1 SNSRCPSDPRNAG
14 RVARL
19 FSDARTALLA
29 SQLASLDGRPRSRY
43 RVTTTEW
50 NAREDRLLRV
60 EAKEAVAD
68 SANPFRSVPADSLA
82 LIGFVTNGPDRTT
95 IWRAPD
101 AAVLT
106 DDAFLA
112 EYCLSLVEDS
122 TPGSDR
128 IGVGFRPA
136 RNRRDIVQIEGVLW
150 LDRVSAKLRRLDFSY
165 VGLSYLLRDAAPR
178 GHVAFTQLPE
188 GPWLVHAWS
197 LRMPVVARRAA
208 LERGGVIGNEAVRG
222 ITELEAE
229 VLEVMIGAQRRY
241 TVGAAEWV
249 NDSGAVLAAAI
260 DDPRAAAC
268 PSDRGTVVG
277 TVRGANA
284 TPLANARVHVQLLDR
299 ADRVASVSANTD
311 TAGRFVLCDVDRE
324 ALLLARAD
332 ADGHRAD
339 SITLRVTATRGVAV
353 VDWLLRSSTT
363 VALEDIAPAPSS
375 IGIDDPI
382 APPLQPRALAAAS
395 PTTAAAPP
403 GRQLQV
409 RDSSGR
415 AVAAA
420 IVQFA
425 DGVTRR
431 SDSLG
436 VVSLPVDASLALSVR
451 ITRVGFAPFAD
462 SARRRDVGEPFLVV
476 LEPAQTAP
484 TAESERGDGA
494 RIRVV
499 DRDGVP
505 IPFAMVGIA
514 GRALRAA
521 NAEGEVPLPSD
532 RRPDWTV
539 RVQRIG
545 YVPHDGRL
553 GDVAAGAPV
562 VITLAPLPA
571 TLSEVR
577 TIAPRETM
585 LSRTGFYDR
594 LERVRRGAFVAA
606 FLSPEELEQRA
617 FVRISN
623 VLAGQP
629 YVTVDRGRL
638 YGRAGCPMQLL
649 LDGKLIEGNS
659 PDELIS
665 AAEVM
670 AIEIYA
676 STANAPAEL
685 IPVTTQGSCGIVAF
699 WTGPRR

>member
-1 SNSRCPSDPRNAG
+1 
-14 RVARL
+14 
-19 FSDARTALLA
+19 
-29 SQLASLDGRPRSRY
+29 
-43 RVTTTEW
+43 
-50 NAREDRLLRV
+50 
-60 EAKEAVAD
+60 
-68 SANPFRSVPADSLA
+68 
-82 LIGFVTNGPDRTT
+82 
-95 IWRAPD
+95 
-101 AAVLT
+101 
-106 DDAFLA
+106 
-112 EYCLSLVEDS
+112 
-122 TPGSDR
+122 
-128 IGVGFRPA
+128 
-136 RNRRDIVQIEGVLW
+136 
-150 LDRVSAKLRRLDFSY
+150 
-165 VGLSYLLRDAAPR
+165 
-178 GHVAFTQLPE
+178 
-188 GPWLVHAWS
+188 
-197 LRMPVVARRAA
+197 
-208 LERGGVIGNEAVRG
+208 
-222 ITELEAE
+222 
-229 VLEVMIGAQRRY
+229 
-241 TVGAAEWV
+241 
-249 NDSGAVLAAAI
+249 
-260 DDPRAAAC
+260 
-268 PSDRGTVVG
+268 
-277 TVRGANA
+277 
-284 TPLANARVHVQLLDR
+284 
-299 ADRVASVSANTD
+299 
-311 TAGRFVLCDVDRE
+311 
-324 ALLLARAD
+324 
-332 ADGHRAD
+332 
-339 SITLRVTATRGVAV
+339 
-353 VDWLLRSSTT
+353 
-363 VALEDIAPAPSS
+363 
-375 IGIDDPI
+375 
-382 APPLQPRALAAAS
+382 
-395 PTTAAAPP
+395 
-403 GRQLQV
+403 
-409 RDSSGR
+409 
-415 AVAAA
+415 
-420 IVQFA
+420 
-425 DGVTRR
+425 
-431 SDSLG
+431 
-436 VVSLPVDASLALSVR
+436 LPVDASLALSVR